1 MKPEPT
7 IRLTP
12 GKRVLFLTKD
22 PELIRKQ
29 LRGELDLQ
37 MKDLSVD
44 DLLDD
49 INTDAMTP
57 AWVCFSHKPEDI
69 ARDAYAGLIVD
80 GKRLFEHDALIDGNF
95 EVIVSGYRKGVGSSR
110 ETATQCEVWS
120 GIRIAVA
127 ASFAPIHAGNN
138 INQGLLMANHAMLER
153 LQAGDGL
160 DIAEFCKGYD
170 AITQLIIKEGGLFP
184 FAKAVERGEVQVP
197 APSTP
202 KRPMTMGEKILARHV
217 VGGSGERGV
226 GSGRGEA
233 NSDPLP
239 TPHSHFVQPGD
250 AVVVEVDGGYTHEFT
265 TAQVH
270 YFLEQEYGPDYTIR
284 NPQKFAVFEDHLI
297 YADDV
302 ARMRPFMGKIQT
314 LRDLQREFQQHTG
327 CRDFSA
333 VGNISPGICH
343 EVARE
348 LIIDPGDFIQATDSH
363 TCMGGVNNA
372 LAWGVGATEYANLV
386 HSGFTQVEVS
396 ESIRFEL
403 TGTLRENVTA
413 KDVMLYILLHY
424 AKPQMTLDRIME
436 FTGPGLRSLS
446 MDERATLANMATECA
461 ARTAIIEADEKT
473 FEWIKA
479 MRPDADIES
488 LKARAVSPDPDAAYA
503 GGVHTID
510 LGAIQPMV
518 AHPGDPDRGIPS
530 DPTNGAFVHDF
541 EDTRIDIA
549 YAGSCTAGKIDDFL
563 FYHQVAKEAVDAG
576 LKVAEGVKFYIQF
589 GSQAVET
596 FARENGLL
604 ETFARAGAVVLNPGC
619 GACIGCGPGV
629 SDDSDQV
636 TISAINRNYKGR
648 SGPGK
653 LWLASPLTVAASA
666 FTGHVTAYTPGMF
679 AKELVEA

>member
-1 MKPEPT
+1 MKPQP
-7 IRLTP
+7 IIHLTP
-12 GKRVLFLTKD
+12 GKRVLFLTKE
-22 PELIRKQ
+22 PELIRRQ
-29 LRGELDLQ
+29 LRGEIDLQ
-37 MKDLSVD
+37 MRDLTID

-80 GKRLFEHDALIDGNF
+80 GKRLFEHDALINGNF

-138 INQGLLMANHAMLER
+138 INQGLLMAGHAMLER
-153 LQAGDGL
+153 LQAGEG
-160 DIAEFCKGYD
+160 IAIEEFCKGYD
-170 AITQLIIKEGGLFP
+170 AITRLIIRQGGLFP
-184 FAKAVERGEVQVP
+184 FAKAVAGGEIDLPVP
-197 APSTP
+197 HTP

-217 VGGSGERGV
+217 LSSGNRQPT
-226 GSGRGEA
+226 
-233 NSDPLP
+233 SDNQ
-239 TPHSHFVQPGD
+239 VYVKPGD

-270 YFLEQEYGPDYTIR
+270 YFLEQEYGPDYTIK

-302 ARMRPFMGKIQT
+302 ARMRPFMPKIET
-314 LRDLQREFQQHTG
+314 LRDLQHAFQQHTG

-333 VGNISPGICH
+333 VDDISPGICH

-413 KDVMLYILLHY
+413 KDVMLFILLQY

-473 FEWIKA
+473 FAWIAA
-479 MRPDADIES
+479 MRPGVDVDA
-488 LKARAVSPDPDAAYA
+488 LRARAVAPDPGAEYA

-510 LGAIQPMV
+510 LSTIQPMV
-518 AHPGDPDRGIPS
+518 AHPGDPDHGIPS
-530 DPTNGAFVHDF
+530 DPTNGAFVADV
-541 EDTRIDIA
+541 EDTKIDIA

-604 ETFARAGAVVLNPGC
+604 DTFKRAGAVVLNPGC

-629 SDDSDQV
+629 SEDSEQV

-679 AKELVEA
+679 AKELVGA

>member
-1 MKPEPT
+1 MKPEP
-7 IRLTP
+7 IIHLTP
-12 GKRVLFLTKD
+12 GKRVLFLTKE
-22 PELIRKQ
+22 PELIRRQ
-29 LRGELDLQ
+29 LRGEIDLQ
-37 MKDLSVD
+37 MRDLTID

-80 GKRLFEHDALIDGNF
+80 GKRLFEHDALINGNF

-138 INQGLLMANHAMLER
+138 INQGLLMAGHAMLER
-153 LQAGDGL
+153 LQAGEG
-160 DIAEFCKGYD
+160 IAIEEFCKGYD
-170 AITQLIIKEGGLFP
+170 AITQLIIRQGGLFP
-184 FAKAVERGEVQVP
+184 FAKAVAGGEIDLPVP
-197 APSTP
+197 HTP

-217 VGGSGERGV
+217 LSSGNRQPT
-226 GSGRGEA
+226 
-233 NSDPLP
+233 SDNQ
-239 TPHSHFVQPGD
+239 VYVKPGD

-270 YFLEQEYGPDYTIR
+270 YFLEQEYGPDYTIK

-302 ARMRPFMGKIQT
+302 ARMRTFMPKIET
-314 LRDLQREFQQHTG
+314 LRDLQHEFQQHTG

-333 VGNISPGICH
+333 VDDISPGICH

-413 KDVMLYILLHY
+413 KDVMLFILLQY

-473 FEWIKA
+473 FAWIAA
-479 MRPDADIES
+479 MRPGVDVDA
-488 LKARAVSPDPDAAYA
+488 LRARAVAPDPGAEYA

-510 LGAIQPMV
+510 LSTIQPMV
-518 AHPGDPDRGIPS
+518 AHPGDPDHGIPS
-530 DPTNGAFVHDF
+530 DPTNGAFVADV
-541 EDTRIDIA
+541 EDTKIDIA

-604 ETFARAGAVVLNPGC
+604 DTFKRAGAVVLNPGC

-629 SDDSDQV
+629 SEDSEQV

-679 AKELVEA
+679 AKKLVGA

>member
-1 MKPEPT
+1 MRPPS
-7 IRLTP
+7 IVRLTP

-29 LRGELDLQ
+29 LRGEIDLQ
-37 MKDLSVD
+37 MKDLRVE

-57 AWVCFSHKPEDI
+57 AWVCFSHKPEDL
-69 ARDAYAGLIVD
+69 ARNAYAGLIVD
-80 GKRLFEHDALIDGNF
+80 GKRLFEQDALINGNF
-95 EVIVSGYRKGVGSSR
+95 EVIVSGLRKGVGSSR

-120 GIRIAVA
+120 GIKIAVA

-138 INQGLLMANHAMLER
+138 INQGLLMANHDMLRR
-153 LQAGDGL
+153 LQAGEG
-160 DIAEFCKGYD
+160 IAIEEFTKGYD
-170 AITQLIIKEGGLFP
+170 KITQLIIKEGGLFP
-184 FAKAVERGEVQVP
+184 FAKALESGVLLLPVP
-197 APSTP
+197 NTP
-202 KRPMTMGEKILARHV
+202 KRPMTMGEKILAKHML
-217 VGGSGERGV
+217 GAGAERCV
-226 GSGRGEA
+226 K
-233 NSDPLP
+233 
-239 TPHSHFVQPGD
+239 PGD

-270 YFLEQEYGPDYTIR
+270 YFLEQEYGPDYAIK

-302 ARMRPFMGKIQT
+302 ERMRPFMPKIET
-314 LRDLQREFQQHTG
+314 LRALQRAFQQHTD

-333 VGNISPGICH
+333 TNNISPGICH

-348 LIIDPGDFIQATDSH
+348 YIIDPGDFIQATDSH

-386 HSGFTQVEVS
+386 HSGFTQVEVC

-403 TGTLRENVTA
+403 VGRLQENTTA
-413 KDVMLYILLHY
+413 KDVMLYILLNY

-461 ARTAIIEADEKT
+461 ARTAIVEADEKT
-473 FEWIKA
+473 FEWIA
-479 MRPDADIES
+479 SMRPAVDINA
-488 LKARAVSPDPDAAYA
+488 LRARTVWPDPDAEYA
-503 GGVHTID
+503 GGTHVID
-510 LGAIQPMV
+510 LSRIRPMV
-518 AHPGDPDRGIPS
+518 AHPGDPDHGVPS
-530 DPTNGAFVHDF
+530 DPTNGAFINDIGDVK
-541 EDTRIDIA
+541 IDIA
-549 YAGSCTAGKIDDFL
+549 YAGSCTAGKIDDL
-563 FYHQVAKEAVDAG
+563 VFYHQVAKEAVDAG
-576 LKVAEGVKFYIQF
+576 LKVADGVRFYIQF
-589 GSQAVET
+589 GSQAVEK
-596 FARENGLL
+596 FARDNGLVD
-604 ETFARAGAVVLNPGC
+604 TFERAGATVLNPGC

-629 SDDSDQV
+629 SEAGDQV

-666 FTGHVTAYTPGMF
+666 FTGRITAYRPGMF
-679 AKELVEA
+679 VRPLALSS